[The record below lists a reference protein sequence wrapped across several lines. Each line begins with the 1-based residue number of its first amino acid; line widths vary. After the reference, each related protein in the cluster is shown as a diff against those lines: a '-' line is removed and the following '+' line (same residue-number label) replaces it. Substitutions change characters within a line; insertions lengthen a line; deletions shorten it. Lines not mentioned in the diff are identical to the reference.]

1 VLDKNIQ
8 ELNCILRDSGNLK
21 KLKEKYGDNDT
32 YNKIWE
38 KLQPKLF
45 YTYKKIPYAFLEI
58 KFPKFKNPVIYEE
71 VEYYFENTN
80 SSLDSSRINFNIKN
94 RQSSIFSEVITFAD
108 YDLELKRSDPV
119 QEQSYLVLRDIKEP
133 ETLKPTPRD
142 LKELDKILKRPNIS
156 EMKPEE
162 KNMIWK
168 FRYYLKSD
176 KNALIKFLRVVKFH
190 MENVAYHKHIFKK
203 YIFS

>member
-1 VLDKNIQ
+1 MLDKNIE

-119 QEQSYLVLRDIKEP
+119 QEQSYLVLRDIKDP

-142 LKELDKILKRPNIS
+142 LKE
-156 EMKPEE
+156 
-162 KNMIWK
+162 
-168 FRYYLKSD
+168 
-176 KNALIKFLRVVKFH
+176 
-190 MENVAYHKHIFKK
+190 
-203 YIFS
+203 